1 MFFARRSVA
10 SARLLLRNQQ
20 PRRFDSHAAH
30 HAEPVNESFG
40 VRSPLLQWERKR
52 TLPTLA
58 DIYSYYTIVALR
70 SFYVTFGTFA
80 SAFVLYQ
87 VSKSNDKSDS
97 PSWITNLIHKWT
109 PDEKIFEQRNAIHTA
124 AMEKVA
130 HDRHLFASQGPREFI
145 ELKQPEVS
153 FSAVAPYNVA
163 PGQSADLSHVVA
175 HYQRQNQ
182 EMETARVARMQDG
195 KVVSLYE

>member
-40 VRSPLLQWERKR
+40 
-52 TLPTLA
+52 
-58 DIYSYYTIVALR
+58 R

-87 VSKSNDKSDS
+87 VAKSNDNSGS

-182 EMETARVARMQDG
+182 EMEASRVARMQDG